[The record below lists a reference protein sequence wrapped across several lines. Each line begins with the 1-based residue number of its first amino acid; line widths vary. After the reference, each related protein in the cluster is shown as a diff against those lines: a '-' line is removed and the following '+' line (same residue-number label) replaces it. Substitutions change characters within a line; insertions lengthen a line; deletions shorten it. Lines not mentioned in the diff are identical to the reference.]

1 MNSINQTDSVN
12 KWAKDNRENSRFK
25 DHIVEEEKV
34 RLRKNTNSDSDN
46 SRTRLHN
53 SFISLKRNK
62 VSANKNH
69 DQSLSYFYSIIKS
82 LKGNDPTST
91 ITALGSLV
99 QILKSGLNDIYVY

>member
-1 MNSINQTDSVN
+1 MNSINQTDSVR
-12 KWAKDNRENSRFK
+12 KWAKDDRENSRFK

-34 RLRKNTNSDSDN
+34 RLRKTTNSDSVN

-62 VSANKNH
+62 VSANENH
-69 DQSLSYFYSIIKS
+69 ERSLSYFYSIIKS

-91 ITALGSLV
+91 ITAFNSLV
-99 QILKSGLNDIYVY
+99 QILKSGLNNIYVY